1 MQRDVEKSLLSWKNR
16 ANRKP
21 LVLMGARQV
30 GKTWL
35 MREFGKRN
43 FARVHEFNFDEQ
55 KGLAGFFRDTKEPKD
70 ILPKLAALSG
80 ARIDVDADVVVFDEI
95 QECPEAL
102 NALKYFRERCPRLA
116 ILAAGS
122 LLGVRLGR
130 KRRGAAEASG
140 DVAADS
146 VRSYPVGQVELLD
159 VEPLDFSEF
168 LRARDPALHG
178 FYETVSGT
186 EPLPEVFHRKLLDAY
201 DAYLFTGGMP
211 EVVADHL
218 ERGDPR
224 STRKLQ
230 RDLIALQEDDVVK
243 YNGEID
249 AAKILVVLRALVPQL
264 AKENEKFIYGALR
277 EGARARGY
285 EEAVE
290 WLVSARMVRRV
301 HNLSALKF
309 PLAAQAVRN
318 AFKLYHL
325 DVGLLRETA
334 GVPQSALVTDAD
346 FDFKGPLVENY
357 VLQQLAGHGEGPA
370 RYYSKRADREIDF
383 VLQLGS
389 EVAPVEVKA
398 GRDRKG
404 ATFKSYVRD
413 RRPAFAVRFSRMN
426 LRRDGG
432 FVNVPLY
439 LAPRFERCL
448 VPATP

>member
-1 MQRDVEKSLLSWKNR
+1 MQRDVGKSLLSWKNR

-264 AKENEKFIYGALR
+264 AKERPSSGSSPRGWSGA
-277 EGARARGY
+277 
-285 EEAVE
+285 
-290 WLVSARMVRRV
+290 STT
-301 HNLSALKF
+301 S
-309 PLAAQAVRN
+309 
-318 AFKLYHL
+318 
-325 DVGLLRETA
+325 
-334 GVPQSALVTDAD
+334 
-346 FDFKGPLVENY
+346 
-357 VLQQLAGHGEGPA
+357 
-370 RYYSKRADREIDF
+370 
-383 VLQLGS
+383 
-389 EVAPVEVKA
+389 
-398 GRDRKG
+398 
-404 ATFKSYVRD
+404 
-413 RRPAFAVRFSRMN
+413 RP
-426 LRRDGG
+426 
-432 FVNVPLY
+432 
-439 LAPRFERCL
+439 
-448 VPATP
+448 

>member
-1 MQRDVEKSLLSWKNR
+1 MKRDIESRLLDWKSR
-16 ANRKP
+16 ADRKP

-55 KGLAGFFRDTKEPKD
+55 QGLSEFFRGTKDPQD
-70 ILPKLAALSG
+70 VLPKLAALSG
-80 ARIDVDADVVVFDEI
+80 ARIDEDRDVVVFDEI

-102 NALKYFRERCPRLA
+102 NALKYFRERRPGLA
-116 ILAAGS
+116 VMAAGS
-122 LLGVRLGR
+122 LLGVRLG
-130 KRRGAAEASG
+130 KKNRGAAGAG
-140 DVAADS
+140 ADAA
-146 VRSYPVGQVELLD
+146 RSYPVGQVELLD

-178 FYETVSGT
+178 FYETVSGV
-186 EPLPEVFHRKLLDAY
+186 EPLPDLFHRKLLDAY

-211 EVVADHL
+211 EVVADFL
-218 ERGDPR
+218 SRGDPR
-224 STRKLQ
+224 SSRKLQ
-230 RDLIALQEDDVVK
+230 RDLIALQEDDIVK

-249 AAKILVVLRALVPQL
+249 AAKILVVLRSLVPQL

-277 EGARARGY
+277 DGARARGY

-290 WLVSARMVRRV
+290 WLVSARMIRRA

-309 PLAAQAVRN
+309 PLAAQEIRN

-325 DVGLLRETA
+325 DVGLLREAA

-370 RYYSKRADREIDF
+370 RYYSERADREIDF

-389 EVAPVEVKA
+389 EVVPVEVKA

-413 RRPAFAVRFSRMN
+413 RRPAYAVRFSRMN
-426 LRRDGG
+426 LRKDGG
-432 FVNVPLY
+432 FVNIPLY

-448 VPATP
+448 AASPK